1 VAGPFYEDWEEGE
14 EIETPGRT
22 VSEADV
28 FLFAGLTGDYN
39 RLHTDEEFAR
49 SKSVFG
55 KRVVHGL
62 LGLSLGMGLFQRL
75 GYMVNLHKGAYLGL
89 RADFTAPIFLGDT
102 ITARVKVLSKR
113 ETKRADRGIVVFAL
127 SIVNQRGEE
136 VCKGEHTL
144 LIERRENTS

>member
-1 VAGPFYEDWEEGE
+1 MAGQLYEDWEVGE
-14 EIETPGRT
+14 EITTPGRT

-28 FLFAGLTGDYN
+28 FQFAGLTGDYN

-55 KRVVHGL
+55 KRVAHGL

-89 RADFTAPIFLGDT
+89 RADFPAPIFLGDT
-102 ITARVKVLSKR
+102 ITTKVKVLSKR
-113 ETKRADRGIVVFAL
+113 ETKRADRGIVVFGL
-127 SIVNQRGEE
+127 SVTNQKGEE

-144 LIERRENTS
+144 LIERRENSQ